1 MGFQQQKLHLPFYT
15 IQTLKDRLEWV
26 INLRWLAVFGI
37 LIAVPTGSQML
48 GFSLAYP
55 QMIFISF
62 ILLLLNTVYFF
73 LLHFTTFKSEL
84 QELFFAE
91 IQVLTDLLII
101 SCLVH
106 YSGGVQN
113 PFYFFYIIVV
123 ILNVFIFPGIL
134 IPLLNAV
141 LACSLLTG
149 WTLLEYTGRVP
160 AYQVGDDVLSLAH
173 IITALLAFYVLTFA
187 GMFIIANFVQ
197 NYRYLKAII
206 DEKNELLEISM
217 DERREIFRYA
227 AHELK
232 SPITTIQSTLAVVD
246 YTYSKDL
253 APEVRDMVKRAEKR
267 SSQLL
272 DMVNEMIAITKY
284 KQGIVV
290 SDFRCVEFCGWLKQI
305 AESQRSYALQK
316 DIRLNVGTLSEEIT
330 ICFDRTE
337 MDKVVVNLL
346 SNALRYTPSGGQ
358 VSIEPFQEKTHYGFC
373 VIDTGIGIAKE
384 DQDKIF
390 NEFYRTRAAK
400 HMERTGT
407 GLGLNLV
414 REIVKKHGG
423 SLQVKSSVGKGSQFT
438 VNLPRTNKPKI
449 YSNKKKT

>member
-1 MGFQQQKLHLPFYT
+1 MGIQQQKLYLPFYT
-15 IQTLKDRLEWV
+15 VQTLKDRLEWV

-37 LIAVPTGSQML
+37 LIAVPIGRQML
-48 GFSLAYP
+48 NFSLAYP
-55 QMIFISF
+55 QMIIISF
-62 ILLLLNTVYFF
+62 ILLLLNIIYFF
-73 LLHFTTFKSEL
+73 LLHFTTFKSEF

-91 IQVLTDLLII
+91 IQALTDLLII

-106 YSGGVQN
+106 YSGSLQN

-134 IPLLNAV
+134 IPLMNAG
-141 LACSLLTG
+141 LACALLTG

-160 AYQVGDDVLSLAH
+160 VYQLGDDVLSPAH

-187 GMFIIANFVQ
+187 GMYIIANFVQ
-197 NYRYLKAII
+197 NYRSLKAII
-206 DEKNELLEISM
+206 DEKNKLLERSM
-217 DERREIFRYA
+217 IERQEIFRYA

-253 APEVRDMVKRAEKR
+253 APEVRDMVKRAENR
-267 SSQLL
+267 STQLL

-284 KQGIVV
+284 KQGIMVP
-290 SDFRCVEFCGWLKQI
+290 DFQCVQFCGWLKQI

-330 ICFDRTE
+330 ICFDRSE

-358 VSIEPFQEKTHYGFC
+358 VSIEPFQDKTHYGFC
-373 VIDTGIGIAKE
+373 VIDTGIGIEME
-384 DQDKIF
+384 DRDKIF

-400 HMERTGT
+400 QMERTGT

-414 REIVKKHGG
+414 REIIKKHGG
-423 SLQVKSSVGKGSQFT
+423 RLQVKSEVGKGSQFT
-438 VNLPRTNKPKI
+438 VRLPRGKNRK
-449 YSNKKKT
+449 